1 MARLID
7 ADRLLKAFCGH
18 CEDYEN
24 CKTTCFDF
32 RIIKNQPTVDAVP
45 VVRCGEC
52 KWFQANMMPDGYL
65 PKGVPE
71 YECRHW
77 CGAAD
82 PTGYCAYGECKGGD
96 E

>member
-1 MARLID
+1 MRLID
-7 ADRLLKAFCGH
+7 ADAL
-18 CEDYEN
+18 
-24 CKTTCFDF
+24 KTTMDECIYSDRDRFSTGYAKSFIDDA
-32 RIIKNQPTVDAVP
+32 PTVDAEP

-52 KWFQANMMPDGYL
+52 KWFQANMMSDGYL

-77 CGAAD
+77 CGATD
-82 PTGYCAYGECKGGD
+82 PTDYCSYGERKGGD